1 MLNATSVFLNYH
13 GGSIHTVDTMLG
25 IYYHNQSTQIQA
37 SKDLAETGADSNWH
51 KEMD

>member
-1 MLNATSVFLNYH
+1 MFNATSVFLNYH

-37 SKDLAETGADSNWH
+37 SKDLAETGADSN
-51 KEMD
+51 